1 MFDWDDLKPLL
12 AVHHHGSTLA
22 AGRALGVNQSTVQR
36 RLLELERRLGQV
48 LVVRQASGYALT
60 AFGSELIPLAEVV
73 EAAVLQLQVK
83 AEGRDREGR
92 AIIRL
97 TCPEPVVSRLTPL
110 IELFHARRP
119 DLRAQFV
126 TSDRYLDLLKGDADI
141 AFRSGDT
148 DEALVGRK
156 VADSI
161 WGVYASPAYVAAHGR
176 PPSVADLGA
185 HPIFSLDAS
194 LSKHRMLLWLDEVAP
209 SAQVAGRSSSI
220 LGLVDAVKGGGG
232 LAALPCVIGD
242 AAGLERVLGPVAELG
257 RAWRLLTHPEL
268 RRAPRIAA
276 FFDFVEAERD
286 RVAAALG

>member
-12 AVHHHGSTLA
+12 AVHRHGSTLA

-60 AFGSELIPLAEVV
+60 GFGAELIPFAEAV
-73 EAAVLQLQVK
+73 EAAVLKLQGK
-83 AEGRDREGR
+83 AEGRDRDGR

-126 TSDRYLDLLKGDADI
+126 TSDRYLDLLRGDADI

-148 DEALVGRK
+148 EDDLVGRK

-176 PPSVADLGA
+176 PASVANLRD

-194 LSKHRMLLWLDEVAP
+194 LTKHRMLLWLDQVAP
-209 SAQVAGRSSSI
+209 TAQVVGRSNSI
-220 LGLVDAVKGGGG
+220 LGLVEAVKTGGG
-232 LAALPCVIGD
+232 LAALPCAIGD
-242 AAGLERVLGPVAELG
+242 GAGLERVLGPIPELG

-268 RRAPRIAA
+268 RRVPRIAA

-286 RVAAALG
+286 LVAAALG

>member
-1 MFDWDDLKPLL
+1 MFDWNDLKPLL
-12 AVHHHGSTLA
+12 AVHRHGSTLA

-60 AFGSELIPLAEVV
+60 AFGLELIPLAEAV
-73 EAAVLQLQVK
+73 ETAVLQLQAK
-83 AEGRDREGR
+83 AEGRDRAGR
-92 AIIRL
+92 TIIRL
-97 TCPEPVVSRLTPL
+97 TCPEPVVSRLMPL
-110 IELFHARRP
+110 IELFHAQRP

-126 TSDRYLDLLKGDADI
+126 TSDRYLDLLKGDADV

-148 DEALVGRK
+148 DEDLVGRK

-176 PPSVADLGA
+176 PASIADLGA

-194 LSKHRMLLWLDEVAP
+194 LTQHRMLLWLDQVAP
-209 SAQVAGRSSSI
+209 TAQVVGRSSSI
-220 LGLVDAVKGGGG
+220 LGLVDAVKAGGG

-242 AAGLERVLGPVAELG
+242 AAGLEQVLGPIPELG

-268 RRAPRIAA
+268 RRAPRVAA
-276 FFDFVEAERD
+276 FFDFIDAERD